1 MIVQHVSG
9 KLLKVISSYE
19 LVSTCEYVNEKDY
32 IHSQFMGVKSVN
44 KICIVLNKN
53 IKKIN
58 CSKTEQNHFTEVR
71 KKVTDHFVD
80 TNEMIEQQLKLEL

>member
-9 KLLKVISSYE
+9 KLLKVISSNE
-19 LVSTCEYVNEKDY
+19 LVSTCEYVHEKDY
-32 IHSQFMGVKSVN
+32 IHSQFMGVKSVT

-80 TNEMIEQQLKLEL
+80 TNEMITEQLKLEL

>member
-9 KLLKVISSYE
+9 KLLKVISSNE
-19 LVSTCEYVNEKDY
+19 LVSTCEYVHEKDY
-32 IHSQFMGVKSVN
+32 IHSQFMGVKSVT

-58 CSKTEQNHFTEVR
+58 CSK
-71 KKVTDHFVD
+71 TDHFVD

>member
-9 KLLKVISSYE
+9 VLLKVISSNE

-32 IHSQFMGVKSVN
+32 IHSQFMRVKSVT

-53 IKKIN
+53 IKQIK
-58 CSKTEQNHFTEVR
+58 
-71 KKVTDHFVD
+71 TDHFVD
-80 TNEMIEQQLKLEL
+80 TNEMITEQLKLEL

>member
-9 KLLKVISSYE
+9 KLLKVISSNE
-19 LVSTCEYVNEKDY
+19 LVSTCEYVHEKDY

-53 IKKIN
+53 IKQIK
-58 CSKTEQNHFTEVR
+58 
-71 KKVTDHFVD
+71 TDHFVD
-80 TNEMIEQQLKLEL
+80 TNEMVTEQLKLEL

>member
-9 KLLKVISSYE
+9 KLLKVISSNE

-32 IHSQFMGVKSVN
+32 IHSQFMGVKDVT

-53 IKKIN
+53 IKQI
-58 CSKTEQNHFTEVR
+58 KTE
-71 KKVTDHFVD
+71 HFVD
-80 TNEMIEQQLKLEL
+80 ANEMIEQQLKLEL